1 MLSRL
6 HRFWTASIGR
16 QLMLG
21 IALVHAVL
29 MTIFVFDLV
38 TRQRNFLVDE
48 SRAQA
53 ISLAETLAANGTS
66 WVLARD
72 YIGIEEVINSQHG
85 FPGLQYALYTDLRGQ
100 VLGYTER
107 SRVGNYVSDSIS
119 LKLMQ
124 AAPITQV
131 LVDNPR
137 HIDVAHPVMVKQNHI
152 GWARVG
158 ISRAGITSNL
168 EVVTHEG
175 LLYTL
180 VAITVGV
187 IFAWLMS
194 RGLTR
199 DIRRLADFAKGI
211 EAGDRNKRG
220 QLDRPDEL
228 GRLALDMNHMLDTL
242 VEREQEVESMNAR
255 IRANEERLRHALEGS
270 KDGLWDWDLLSD
282 EVYFSPR
289 WKEMLGYQDHEIDN
303 VYSSWKELVHPDD
316 LPAALARIQAHR
328 GDPAIPYETLHR
340 MRHKDGDW
348 RWILSRG
355 RARRDADGR
364 LVRMVGT
371 HVDVTEQ
378 QRLESILYEERER
391 ALVTLRSIGDGVI
404 TTDAN
409 GAITFLNP
417 IAEKLTG
424 WISKD
429 ATGRTLEEVFPIV
442 DEVTHAP
449 VESLVEGC
457 LRERRAITLDN
468 KTLMINQDG
477 KEIAISNSAAPILN
491 ESGHINGVVLV
502 FHDVSSART
511 LQRKIEYQA
520 LHDSLTGLWSRTAFD
535 QRLEEQIA
543 LSMKGEGEHVLIYI
557 DLDQF
562 KVVNDTVGHVAGDE
576 LLKQVATLL
585 LEHCRESDLLARLG
599 GDEFGLLMIGCD
611 LDHGVLVA
619 EKLRAQLAEFPFIWE
634 DHHFQIGASFGIVL
648 INQDMPDP
656 NALSL
661 ADLACYSAKDEGRN
675 RVHIY
680 QPNDQQMV
688 ERRTEMNWV
697 VRVKAA
703 LNEKRLVLYSQRLMP
718 LSRDPNSQDYREV
731 LVRMLDTE
739 SGLIMPGQFIPAAE
753 RYDIMPRVDEWV
765 IQQASDWLLHPGHSS
780 IHLFINLSGGSLAN
794 RHILETIEE
803 RLDQYPELG
812 SRISLEITETAAIGN
827 LQQALNYMKRLK
839 RLGVTF
845 ALDDFGSGLSSFNY
859 LKTLPVDYVKIDGCF
874 VRDLLD
880 DPVDAAMVESICR
893 ISCEMGIETIAEF
906 VEDKELIEWLTAVG
920 VDYAQGYGI
929 EKPQQL

>member
-1 MLSRL
+1 
-6 HRFWTASIGR
+6 
-16 QLMLG
+16 MLG

-38 TRQRNFLVDE
+38 TRQRDFLVEE

-53 ISLAETLAANGTS
+53 ISLAEALAANGTS

-72 YIGIEEVINSQHG
+72 YIGIEEVIRSQHS
-85 FPGLQYALYTDLRGQ
+85 FPGLQYALYTDLSGQ
-100 VLGYTER
+100 VLGYTDR
-107 SRVGNYVSDSIS
+107 SRVGSYSSDSIS
-119 LKLMQ
+119 LKLTQ
-124 AAPITQV
+124 AIPKTQI
-131 LVDNPR
+131 LIDNAR
-137 HIDVAHPVMVKQNHI
+137 HIDVAHPIMVNHNHI

-158 ISRAGITSNL
+158 ISRAGITTNL
-168 EVVTHEG
+168 EVVTQEG

-187 IFAWLMS
+187 LFAWLIG

-199 DIRRLADFAKGI
+199 DIRRLAGIAKDI
-211 EAGDRNKRG
+211 EAGDRSRHC

-228 GRLALDMNHMLDTL
+228 GQLALDMNHMLDTL
-242 VEREQEVESMNAR
+242 AERKQEVEAMNAR
-255 IRANEERLRHALEGS
+255 ISANEERLRHALEGS
-270 KDGLWDWDLLSD
+270 NDGLWDWDLLTD
-282 EVYFSPR
+282 EVYYSPR
-289 WKEMLGYQDHEIDN
+289 WKEMLGYQDHEITN
-303 VYSSWKELVHPDD
+303 IYSSWEALMHPAD
-316 LPAALARIQAHR
+316 LPEVLARIQAHLE
-328 GDPAIPYETLHR
+328 DPARPYETLHR

-348 RWILSRG
+348 RWILTRG
-355 RARRDADGR
+355 RALSDTDGR

-378 QRLESILYEERER
+378 KRLESTLYEERER

-404 TTDAN
+404 TTDAK
-409 GAITFLNP
+409 GSITFLNP
-417 IAEKLTG
+417 IAERLTG
-424 WISKD
+424 WHNKD
-429 ATGRTLEEVFPIV
+429 AAGRTLEEVFPII
-442 DEVTHAP
+442 DEVTRSP
-449 VESLVEGC
+449 IESLVERC
-457 LRERRAITLDN
+457 LREGRGISLDN
-468 KTLMINQDG
+468 KTLMFTQEG
-477 KEIAISNSAAPILN
+477 KEIAITNSAAPILN
-491 ESGHINGVVLV
+491 ESGQINGVVLV
-502 FHDVSSART
+502 FHDVSSARM

-520 LHDSLTGLWSRTAFD
+520 LHDSLTGLWSRAAFD

-543 LSMKGEGEHVLIYI
+543 LSMSGEGEHVLIYI

-562 KVVNDTVGHVAGDE
+562 KVVNDTVGHMAGDE

-585 LEHCRESDLLARLG
+585 QKHCRESDIIARLG
-599 GDEFGLLMIGCD
+599 GDEFGLLLIGCD
-611 LDHGVLVA
+611 LDHGAKIA
-619 EKLRAQLAEFPFIWE
+619 EKLRAQLAEFPFSWE

-648 INQDMPDP
+648 INQELPDP

-675 RVHIY
+675 RVHVY

-688 ERRTEMNWV
+688 ERRSEMNWV

-703 LNEKRLVLYSQRLMP
+703 LNEKRLILYSQRFLP
-718 LSRDPNSQDYREV
+718 LSREPSSQDYREV
-731 LVRMLDTE
+731 LVRMHDPE
-739 SGLIMPGQFIPAAE
+739 GGLILPGQFIPAAE
-753 RYDIMPRVDEWV
+753 RYDIMHRVDEWV
-765 IQQASDWLLHPGHSS
+765 IQQASDWLLQPDNTRV
-780 IHLFINLSGGSLAN
+780 HLFINLSGGSLAN

-803 RLDQYPELG
+803 RLQKEPELG

-874 VRDLLD
+874 IRDLLD

-893 ISCEMGIETIAEF
+893 ISNEMGIETIAEF
-906 VEDKELIEWLTAVG
+906 VEDKELIAWLTAVG